1 MTAQHAAQRTT
12 QHIEIAVIGGGIIGL
27 AVAFEL
33 AGRGRRV
40 ALLERDQPGAL
51 TGGRPSAVAAG
62 MLAPT
67 SESEGNAAA
76 LLNFQLDSLRRYP
89 QFVADVSAA
98 GGLDCG
104 YRDEGALWA
113 ARHRDDQLELEHLHA
128 LQHSRGLNSRLVTAR
143 EARQL
148 EPYLTPRV
156 VGGLLVEGDHQIDP
170 RLLLPALTAAVQQRG
185 VELRRNTAVHAV
197 QPQNGTV
204 RIAHDHGEL
213 LADLAVIAAGVWS
226 QDRLQSPAPTLG
238 LRPVKGQLLRLRG
251 QPLIQRVVRTP
262 DIYLVPRRDG
272 ELIVGAS
279 EEEQGFDHQPTA
291 GAVFDLLRHA
301 WEVLPGIYD
310 LHLDEIS
317 VGFRPAVRDHL
328 PVIGPAA
335 DPPADNVFLATAH
348 YRNGILLAP
357 ATAYWLAEA
366 IHSGQTPP
374 LLQDLQAA
382 RLARTP

>member
-1 MTAQHAAQRTT
+1 MTPQR
-12 QHIEIAVIGGGIIGL
+12 IEVAVIGGGVIGL

-40 ALLERDQPGAL
+40 ALLERGEPGAL

-76 LLNFQLDSLRRYP
+76 LLHFQLDSLRRYP
-89 QFVADVSAA
+89 EFAAAVSEA

-104 YRDEGALWA
+104 YREEGALWA

-128 LQHSRGLNSRLVTAR
+128 LQQSRGLTSRLVTAR

-170 RLLLPALTAAVQQRG
+170 RRLLPALTAAVQQRG
-185 VELRRNTAVHAV
+185 VELRRNTAVGAV
-197 QPQNGTV
+197 QPESGGV
-204 RIAHDHGEL
+204 RITHDGGEL

-226 QDRLQSPAPTLG
+226 EDGLQTPVPTLG

-251 QPLIQRVVRTP
+251 APLIQHVVRTP
-262 DIYLVPRRDG
+262 DIYLVPRSDG

-279 EEEQGFDHQPTA
+279 EEEQGFDDQPTA
-291 GAVFDLLRHA
+291 GAVFDLLRDA

-328 PVIGPAA
+328 PVIGPADA
-335 DPPADNVFLATAH
+335 ARAPGVYLATAH

-366 IHSGQTPP
+366 IDGGQTPP
-374 LLQDLQAA
+374 LLADLQAA
-382 RLARTP
+382 RLADAP

>member
-1 MTAQHAAQRTT
+1 MTAQRPP
-12 QHIEIAVIGGGIIGL
+12 QHIEVAVIGGGVIGL

-40 ALLERDQPGAL
+40 ALLESGEPGAL

-76 LLNFQLDSLRRYP
+76 LLRFQLDSLRRYP
-89 QFVADVSAA
+89 QFVAAVSEA

-128 LQHSRGLNSRLVTAR
+128 LQQSRGLSSRLVTAR

-170 RLLLPALTAAVQQRG
+170 RRLLPALTAAVQRRG
-185 VELRRNTAVHAV
+185 VELHRNTAVGAV
-197 QPQNGTV
+197 RPENGVV
-204 RIAHDHGEL
+204 RIAHDGGEL

-226 QDRLQSPAPTLG
+226 EDGLETPAPTLG

-251 QPLIQRVVRTP
+251 APLIQHVVRTP
-262 DIYLVPRRDG
+262 DIYLVPRSDG

-279 EEEQGFDHQPTA
+279 EEEQGFDDQPTA
-291 GAVFDLLRHA
+291 GAVFDLLRDA

-328 PVIGPAA
+328 PVIGPADA
-335 DPPADNVFLATAH
+335 RANGVYLATAH

-366 IHSGQTPP
+366 IDGGQTPP

-382 RLARTP
+382 RLADAP

>member
-1 MTAQHAAQRTT
+1 M
-12 QHIEIAVIGGGIIGL
+12 IGGGVIGL

-40 ALLERDQPGAL
+40 ALLESGEPGAL

-76 LLNFQLDSLRRYP
+76 LLRFQLDSLRRYP
-89 QFVADVSAA
+89 EFVAAVSEA

-128 LQHSRGLNSRLVTAR
+128 LQQSRGLTSRLVTAR

-170 RLLLPALTAAVQQRG
+170 RRLLPALTAAVHQRG
-185 VELRRNTAVHAV
+185 VELHRNTAVDAV
-197 QPQNGTV
+197 QPERGGV
-204 RIAHDHGEL
+204 RITHDSGEL

-226 QDRLQSPAPTLG
+226 EDGLQSPAPTLG

-251 QPLIQRVVRTP
+251 APLIRHVVRTP
-262 DIYLVPRRDG
+262 DIYLVPRSDG
-272 ELIVGAS
+272 ELIAGAS
-279 EEEQGFDHQPTA
+279 EEEQGFDDQPTA
-291 GAVFDLLRHA
+291 GAVFDLLRDA
-301 WEVLPGIYD
+301 WEVLPGVYD

-328 PVIGPAA
+328 PVIGPADA
-335 DPPADNVFLATAH
+335 ARAPGVFLATAH

-366 IHSGQTPP
+366 IDSGQTPP

-382 RLARTP
+382 RLADAP

>member
-1 MTAQHAAQRTT
+1 MTAQHIDQRT
-12 QHIEIAVIGGGIIGL
+12 EVAVIGGGVIGL

-40 ALLERDQPGAL
+40 ALLERGEPGAL

-76 LLNFQLDSLRRYP
+76 LLQFQLDSLRRYP
-89 QFVADVSAA
+89 EFVAAVSEA

-104 YRDEGALWA
+104 YRDGGALWA

-128 LQHSRGLNSRLVTAR
+128 LQQSRGLTSRLVTAR

-170 RLLLPALTAAVQQRG
+170 RRLLPALTAAVHRRG
-185 VELRRNTAVHAV
+185 VELRRNTAVGAV
-197 QPQNGTV
+197 RPENGGV
-204 RIAHDHGEL
+204 RIAHDGGEL

-226 QDRLQSPAPTLG
+226 EDGLETPAPTLG

-251 QPLIQRVVRTP
+251 APLIQHVVRTP
-262 DIYLVPRRDG
+262 DIYLVPRSDG

-279 EEEQGFDHQPTA
+279 EEEQGFDDQPTA
-291 GAVFDLLRHA
+291 GAVFDLLRDA

-328 PVIGPAA
+328 PVIGPADA
-335 DPPADNVFLATAH
+335 AHANGVFLATAH

-366 IHSGQTPP
+366 IDGGQTPP

-382 RLARTP
+382 RLADAP

>member
-1 MTAQHAAQRTT
+1 MTAQHAAQRT
-12 QHIEIAVIGGGIIGL
+12 EVAVVGGGMIGL

-40 ALLERDQPGAL
+40 ALLERGEPGAL

-76 LLNFQLDSLRRYP
+76 LLRFQLDSLRRYP
-89 QFVADVSAA
+89 QFVVAVSEA

-128 LQHSRGLNSRLVTAR
+128 LQQSRGLTSRLVTAR

-170 RLLLPALTAAVQQRG
+170 RRLLPALTAAVHRRG
-185 VELRRNTAVHAV
+185 VELHRNTAVGAV
-197 QPQNGTV
+197 QPENGGV
-204 RIAHDHGEL
+204 RITHDGGEL

-226 QDRLQSPAPTLG
+226 EDGLQSPAPTLG

-251 QPLIQRVVRTP
+251 APLIRHVVRTP
-262 DIYLVPRRDG
+262 DIYLVPRSDG

-279 EEEQGFDHQPTA
+279 EEEQGFDDQPTA
-291 GAVFDLLRHA
+291 GAVFDLLRDA
-301 WEVLPGIYD
+301 WEVLPGVYD

-328 PVIGPAA
+328 PVIGPADA
-335 DPPADNVFLATAH
+335 RANGVFLATAH

-366 IHSGQTPP
+366 IDGGQTPP

-382 RLARTP
+382 RLADAP